1 MAHKSAY
8 YATRMP
14 RAPGRV
20 RSNPMAEVPGSA
32 RVVVIGAGI
41 VGNSLVY
48 HLARLGW
55 RDIVQIDKGAL
66 PNPGGSTGHASNFIF
81 PVDHSR
87 EMTDLTIDSVRQYQE
102 MGVFTQSGGFEV
114 ARTEERMEELRRRM
128 SSAKAWAI
136 EAEIVTPEQVVEKVP
151 FLDPSVIVGAF
162 WTPSVGVVDSLR
174 AGTIM
179 RERALELGA
188 LTVVPTVEVVG
199 LDVEEGRIR
208 RVRTDGG
215 DIEAETVVICCG
227 VWSPKVAAMAGAAI
241 PLTPAVHQM
250 ISVGPVPVLA
260 EKEGE
265 ISFPIVRDMDTFC
278 YERQHG
284 ADMEVGSYAHRAILH
299 DPEDIP
305 SIDQAKLSPTEMPFT
320 QDDFDLQLEQAFE
333 LMPDLLGAEGAEIRY
348 AINGLLSLTPDGA
361 PILGETPEVKG
372 LWSAAAV
379 WIKEGPGVGR
389 AVAEWM
395 TDGLPEIDLSHS
407 DIARFYPHQQT
418 RSHIR
423 ARTSEAFNKT
433 YGIVHPGEQYE
444 SDRNQRLAPM
454 HASQQQLGARFFEAA
469 GWERPFWYESNA
481 GLLEEYGERVM
492 PREHEWD
499 ARWWSP
505 IINAEHLA
513 MRDRAGIVDLSA
525 FAIFDVVG
533 PGALDAVQGICV
545 SQCNVPIG
553 RVVYTPVLDGRGGFR
568 SDLTVMRLAHDR
580 FRVVTGGAHGMVDR
594 KWFADRMPKDGSA
607 QVVDLTSAYT
617 TIGLWGPRA
626 RDILISITRDDVS
639 HEGFPFGTCR
649 EIEVGSLTVL
659 ASRISYVG
667 ELGWELHLPFEHG
680 AKLWSL
686 LHEAGESYGAVP
698 VGIGVYGTTGRI
710 EKSYRA
716 YGFELD
722 SERTIV
728 EAGMQRPKVKVADF
742 VGREAYVKQREE
754 DPRAVMCT
762 LAVEDHSSSSG
773 IKRYMLGGEPIL
785 TRDGKEL
792 VDGHGHRPYV
802 TTAGSAPSLG
812 KHLLMAYLP
821 PDQATVGNELAVSY
835 MEELYPVT
843 VGSADSTALVDP
855 ANERVRA

>member
-1 MAHKSAY
+1 MAS
-8 YATRMP
+8 
-14 RAPGRV
+14 
-20 RSNPMAEVPGSA
+20 VPTSA

-87 EMTDLTIDSVRQYQE
+87 EITDLTLDSVRQYKE
-102 MGVFTQSGGFEV
+102 MGVFTESGGIEV
-114 ARTEERMEELRRRM
+114 ARTEQRMEELRRRM
-128 SSAKAWAI
+128 TSAKAWGI
-136 EAEIVTPEQVVEKVP
+136 ESELITPEQVAEKVP

-162 WTPSVGVVDSLR
+162 WTSSVGVVDSLR

-188 LTVVPTVEVVG
+188 LTVVPTVEVED

-208 RVRTDGG
+208 RVRTTGG
-215 DIEAETVVICCG
+215 DIESETVVIACG
-227 VWSPKVAAMAGAAI
+227 VWSPKLAAMAGAHI

-260 EKEGE
+260 EREGE

-284 ADMEVGSYAHRAILH
+284 ADMEVGSYAHRPILH
-299 DPEDIP
+299 DPDEIP
-305 SIDQAKLSPTEMPFT
+305 SIEQAKLSPTEMPFT
-320 QDDFDLQLEQAFE
+320 AEDFDQQLEEALE
-333 LMPDLLGAEGAEIRY
+333 LMPDILGDEKAEIRY

-361 PILGETPEVKG
+361 PILGETPEVGG

-379 WIKEGPGVGR
+379 WVKEGPGVGR

-423 ARTSEAFNKT
+423 ARTGEAFNKT

-444 SDRNQRLAPM
+444 SARDQRLAPM
-454 HASQQQLGARFFEAA
+454 HAREKELGAFFVEAA
-469 GWERPFWYESNA
+469 GWERPLWYESNEV
-481 GLLEEYGERVM
+481 LLEEYGDKVM

-499 ARWWSP
+499 SRWWSP

-513 MRDRAGIVDLSA
+513 MRDRAGIIDLSA

-533 PGALDAVQGICV
+533 PAAMDAVQSIV
-545 SQCNVPIG
+545 VAQSDVPLG
-553 RVVYTPVLDGRGGFR
+553 RVIYTPVLDERGGFR

-594 KWFADRMPKDGSA
+594 KWFADRMPKEGTA

-626 RDILISITRDDVS
+626 RDILGALTRDDIS
-639 HEGFPFGTCR
+639 HAGFGFGTCK
-649 EIEVGSLTVL
+649 EIEIDSISVL

-667 ELGWELHLPFEHG
+667 ELGWELHVPIEQGL
-680 AKLWSL
+680 KLWDL
-686 LHEAGESYGAVP
+686 LHEAGRVHGAVP

-710 EKSYRA
+710 EKVYRA
-716 YGFELD
+716 FGFELD

-728 EAGMQRPKVKVADF
+728 EAGMQRPKVKAADF
-742 VGREAYVKQREE
+742 VGREAYLKQRVE
-754 DPRAVMCT
+754 DPKTVLCALTVD
-762 LAVEDHSSSSG
+762 DHTSKSG

-785 TRDGKEL
+785 TRDGGEL
-792 VDGHGHRPYV
+792 VDDHGHRPYV

-812 KHLLMAYLP
+812 KHVLMAYLP
-821 PDQATVGNELAVSY
+821 PAQAVVGTELSVSY

-843 VGSADSTALVDP
+843 VGSADSTALFDP
-855 ANERVRA
+855 ANERIRS

>member
-1 MAHKSAY
+1 MAS
-8 YATRMP
+8 
-14 RAPGRV
+14 
-20 RSNPMAEVPGSA
+20 VPTSA

-55 RDIVQIDKGAL
+55 RDIVQIDKGPL

-81 PVDHSR
+81 TVDHSR
-87 EMTDLTIDSVRQYQE
+87 EITDLTLDSVRQYQE

-114 ARTEERMEELRRRM
+114 ARTEARMEELRRRM
-128 SSAKAWAI
+128 SSARAWGI
-136 EAEIVTPEQVVEKVP
+136 ESELVTPEQVAEKVP

-179 RERALELGA
+179 RERAMELGA
-188 LTVVPTVEVVG
+188 LTVVPTVEVTG
-199 LDVEEGRIR
+199 MDVEEGRIR
-208 RVRTDGG
+208 RVRTSGG
-215 DIEAETVVICCG
+215 DIEADAVVIACG
-227 VWSPKVAAMAGAAI
+227 VWSPKLARMAGAHI

-284 ADMEVGSYAHRAILH
+284 ADMEVGSYAHRPILH
-299 DPEDIP
+299 DAEDIP
-305 SIDQAKLSPTEMPFT
+305 SIEQAKLSPTEMPFT
-320 QDDFDLQLEQAFE
+320 SDDFDQQLEEALE
-333 LMPDLLGAEGAEIRY
+333 LMPEILGDEQAEIRY
-348 AINGLLSLTPDGA
+348 AINGLLSLTPDGS
-361 PILGETPEVKG
+361 PVLGETPEVKG
-372 LWSAAAV
+372 LWTAAAV
-379 WIKEGPGVGR
+379 WVKEGPGVGR

-395 TDGLPEIDLSHS
+395 TDGLPEIDLSGS
-407 DIARFYPHQQT
+407 DVARFYPHQRT
-418 RSHIR
+418 REHIR

-433 YGIVHPGEQYE
+433 YGIVHPGEQYL

-454 HASQQQLGARFFEAA
+454 NAAERELGAFFVEAA
-469 GWERPFWYESNA
+469 GWERPLWYESNK
-481 GLLEEYGERVM
+481 GLLEEYGDRVM

-533 PGALDAVQGICV
+533 PGAKDAVQSIV
-545 SQCNVPIG
+545 VAQSDVPLG
-553 RVVYTPVLDGRGGFR
+553 RVIYTPVLDERGGFR

-594 KWFADRMPKDGSA
+594 KWFADRMPKDGTA
-607 QVVDLTSAYT
+607 EVVDLTSAYT

-626 RDILISITRDDVS
+626 RDILGELTRDDIS
-639 HEGFPFGTCR
+639 HEGFGFGTCR
-649 EIEVGSLTVL
+649 DIEAGSMSVL

-667 ELGWELHLPFEHG
+667 ELGWELHTPIEQG
-680 AKLWSL
+680 AKLWSM
-686 LHEAGESYGAVP
+686 LHEAGAAYGAVP
-698 VGIGVYGTTGRI
+698 VGIGVYSTTGRI
-710 EKSYRA
+710 EKGYRA
-716 YGFELD
+716 FGFELD
-722 SERTIV
+722 AERTIV
-728 EAGMQRPKVKVADF
+728 EAGMQRPKVKTAEF
-742 VGREAYVKQREE
+742 VGREAYLKQRVE
-754 DPRAVMCT
+754 DPKAVLCT
-762 LAVEDHSSSSG
+762 LAVEDHTSRSG
-773 IKRYMLGGEPIL
+773 MKRYMLGGEPIL
-785 TRDGKEL
+785 TASGGEL
-792 VDGHGHRPYV
+792 VDDHGRRPYV

-812 KHLLMAYLP
+812 KHLLLAYLP
-821 PDQATVGNELAVSY
+821 PSEARLGNELAVSY

-843 VGSADSTALVDP
+843 VGSVDSTALFDP
-855 ANERVRA
+855 ANERIRS